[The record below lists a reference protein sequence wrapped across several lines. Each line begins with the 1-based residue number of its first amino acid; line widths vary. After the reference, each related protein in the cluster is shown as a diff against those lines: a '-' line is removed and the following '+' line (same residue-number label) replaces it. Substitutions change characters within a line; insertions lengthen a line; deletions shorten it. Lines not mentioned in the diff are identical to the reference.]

1 MSFSKRHTR
10 ENLNNPYLPK
20 LFSGS
25 VFSNFTELFEWYNV
39 AFNIWKTN
47 SIGMATKQSRSSTN
61 QNMPDESSALMGFFI
76 DSLKD
81 MYWAEKNAC
90 KELPRL
96 AKRATSQ
103 ELRSA
108 LENHLAETENQVTKL
123 EQIFATIDQKAQA
136 KKCEAM
142 EGLIKESE
150 SIMSETEEGTMTR
163 DVGIIAA
170 AQKMEH
176 YEIASY
182 GTMRTL
188 ADVLN
193 LPEAS
198 ELLNQILE
206 EEKHTDVMLTQ
217 IAEGFVNQSAMG
229 EKK

>member
-1 MSFSKRHTR
+1 
-10 ENLNNPYLPK
+10 
-20 LFSGS
+20 
-25 VFSNFTELFEWYNV
+25 
-39 AFNIWKTN
+39 
-47 SIGMATKQSRSSTN
+47 MATKQSKSTTS
-61 QNMPDESSALMGFFI
+61 QKMPDDSSALMEFFV

-81 MYWAEKNAC
+81 MYWAEKNAV
-90 KELPRL
+90 KTMPKM
-96 AKRATSQ
+96 AKKATSE

-108 LENHLAETENQVTKL
+108 LETHLAETENQVTKL
-123 EQIFATIDQKAQA
+123 EQVFASLDQKAQA
-136 KKCEAM
+136 KKCDAM

-150 SIMSETEEGTMTR
+150 SIISETEDGTMTR

-188 ADVLN
+188 ADTLG

-198 ELLNQILE
+198 ELLSQILE
-206 EEKHTDVMLTQ
+206 EEKKTDVLLTQ

-229 EKK
+229 EE

>member
-1 MSFSKRHTR
+1 
-10 ENLNNPYLPK
+10 
-20 LFSGS
+20 
-25 VFSNFTELFEWYNV
+25 
-39 AFNIWKTN
+39 
-47 SIGMATKQSRSSTN
+47 MATKQSKSTTN
-61 QNMPDESSALMGFFI
+61 QKMPDDSSALMEFFV

-81 MYWAEKNAC
+81 MYWAEKNAV
-90 KELPRL
+90 KAMPKM
-96 AKRATSQ
+96 AKKATSQ

-108 LENHLAETENQVTKL
+108 LETHLAETENQVVKL
-123 EQIFATIDQKAQA
+123 EQVFASLDQKAQA

-150 SIMSETEEGTMTR
+150 SIMSETEDGTMTR

-188 ADVLN
+188 ADVLG

-198 ELLNQILE
+198 ELLSQILE
-206 EEKHTDVMLTQ
+206 EEKNTDVLLTQ

-229 EKK
+229 EE

>member
-1 MSFSKRHTR
+1 
-10 ENLNNPYLPK
+10 
-20 LFSGS
+20 
-25 VFSNFTELFEWYNV
+25 
-39 AFNIWKTN
+39 
-47 SIGMATKQSRSSTN
+47 MATKQSKSTTN
-61 QNMPDESSALMGFFI
+61 QKMPDDSSALMEFFV

-81 MYWAEKNAC
+81 IYWAEKNAL
-90 KELPRL
+90 KAMPKM
-96 AKRATSQ
+96 AKKATSQ

-108 LENHLAETENQVTKL
+108 LETHLAETENQVVKL
-123 EQIFATIDQKAQA
+123 EQVFASLDQKAQA

-150 SIMSETEEGTMTR
+150 SIMSETEDGTMTR

-188 ADVLN
+188 ADVLG

-198 ELLNQILE
+198 ELLSQILE
-206 EEKHTDVMLTQ
+206 EEKNTDVLLSQ

-229 EKK
+229 EK

>member
-1 MSFSKRHTR
+1 
-10 ENLNNPYLPK
+10 
-20 LFSGS
+20 
-25 VFSNFTELFEWYNV
+25 
-39 AFNIWKTN
+39 
-47 SIGMATKQSRSSTN
+47 MATKQSKSTTN
-61 QNMPDESSALMGFFI
+61 QRMPDDSSALMEFFV

-81 MYWAEKNAC
+81 MYWAEKNAL
-90 KELPRL
+90 KAMPRM

-108 LENHLAETENQVTKL
+108 LETHLTETENQVVKL
-123 EQIFATIDQKAQA
+123 EQVFASLDQKAQA

-150 SIMSETEEGTMTR
+150 SIMFETEDGTMTR

-188 ADVLN
+188 ADVLG

-198 ELLNQILE
+198 EMLNQILE
-206 EEKHTDVMLTQ
+206 EEKNTDVLLTQ

-229 EKK
+229 GR

>member
-1 MSFSKRHTR
+1 
-10 ENLNNPYLPK
+10 
-20 LFSGS
+20 
-25 VFSNFTELFEWYNV
+25 
-39 AFNIWKTN
+39 
-47 SIGMATKQSRSSTN
+47 MATKQSKSTTN
-61 QNMPDESSALMGFFI
+61 QKIPDDSSALMEFFV

-81 MYWAEKNAC
+81 IYWAEKNAL
-90 KELPRL
+90 KAMPKM
-96 AKRATSQ
+96 AKKATSQ

-108 LENHLAETENQVTKL
+108 LETHLAETENQVVKL
-123 EQIFATIDQKAQA
+123 EQVFASLDQKAQA

-150 SIMSETEEGTMTR
+150 SIMSETEDGTMTR

-188 ADVLN
+188 ADVLG

-198 ELLNQILE
+198 ELLSQILE
-206 EEKHTDVMLTQ
+206 EEKNTDVLLSQ

-229 EKK
+229 EK

>member
-1 MSFSKRHTR
+1 
-10 ENLNNPYLPK
+10 
-20 LFSGS
+20 
-25 VFSNFTELFEWYNV
+25 
-39 AFNIWKTN
+39 
-47 SIGMATKQSRSSTN
+47 MATKQSKSTSN
-61 QNMPDESSALMGFFI
+61 QKMPDESSALMEFFV

-81 MYWAEKNAC
+81 MYWAEKNAV
-90 KELPRL
+90 KEMPKM
-96 AKRATSQ
+96 AKKATSQ

-108 LENHLAETENQVTKL
+108 LETHLAETQNQIVKL
-123 EQIFATIDQKAQA
+123 EQVFASMDQKAQA

-150 SIMSETEEGTMTR
+150 SIMAETEDGTMTR
-163 DVGIIAA
+163 DVAIIAA

-188 ADVLN
+188 ADVLG

-198 ELLNQILE
+198 EMLSQILE
-206 EEKHTDVMLTQ
+206 EEKNTDVLLTQ

-229 EKK
+229 EK